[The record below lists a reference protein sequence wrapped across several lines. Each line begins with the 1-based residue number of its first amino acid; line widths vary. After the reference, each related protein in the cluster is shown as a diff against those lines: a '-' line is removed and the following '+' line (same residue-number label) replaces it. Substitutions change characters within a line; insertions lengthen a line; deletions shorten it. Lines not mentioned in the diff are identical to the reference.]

1 MSKMSITDAAEYFGV
16 SKEAIHNRIRRGSLK
31 SVVED
36 GIKLVIIEQGAKTTP
51 TPRATIQAKAAAH
64 ALHNDRYYK
73 FLEEQ
78 NAKLQSRVEVL
89 ESETR
94 TLRDQKEQMLIEE
107 RQKIEEI
114 YKEKD
119 EQLKNILNTL
129 SKQFMLN
136 MPQPANEEI
145 EHENI
150 DVEIEESTEEVVDT
164 IDDIV
169 ISQPISLKKYLKT
182 HNFSEKK
189 RLKAQK
195 RFEKLAKKD
204 ERVIIIGKKYY
215 LDVEKYDYSDLI

>member
-1 MSKMSITDAAEYFGV
+1 MSKMSIADAAAYFGV
-16 SKEAIHNRIRRGSLK
+16 SKEAIHNRIRRGSLE
-31 SVVED
+31 SVVEE
-36 GIKLVIIEQGAKTTP
+36 GVKLVIIEKGAKVTP
-51 TPRATIQAKAAAH
+51 TPRAASGVKATQ

-78 NAKLQSRVEVL
+78 NTKLQSRVETL
-89 ESETR
+89 ETETR

-107 RQKIEEI
+107 RQRIEDI

-129 SKQFMLN
+129 SAQFMLN
-136 MPQPANEEI
+136 MPQVDNNKI

-150 DVEIEESTEEVVDT
+150 DVEIEEKDDVKILEEV
-164 IDDIV
+164 
-169 ISQPISLKKYLKT
+169 SSSKPISLKKFLK
-182 HNFSEKK
+182 NSELSEKK
-189 RLKAQK
+189 RLKVQK

-204 ERVIIIGKKYY
+204 DRVIIIGKKYY